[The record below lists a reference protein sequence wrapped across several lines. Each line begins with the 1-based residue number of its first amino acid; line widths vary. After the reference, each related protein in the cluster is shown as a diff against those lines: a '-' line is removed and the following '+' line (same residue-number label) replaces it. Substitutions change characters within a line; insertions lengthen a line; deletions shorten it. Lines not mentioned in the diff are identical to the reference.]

1 VSKARTWSRT
11 QLRAVTDEAEDFFAL
26 LDLDFRFL
34 FANRALARALNRDA
48 AACAGLGFADLGIPA
63 GLAETWRAGLQA
75 ALDNGQA
82 QRLEFQAPL
91 QGGNHYLQCQITP
104 MRGPAGKLQG
114 LAVLARDVTDARR
127 SESLRRAQSAVLHRI
142 VGGADAH
149 DLMRMMVGLAEEHAP
164 GRPCSLLLYD
174 SETRSLRPG
183 YAPGLPPALIAALT
197 AGPVSAHSGCCGLA
211 ALHKELAVA
220 EDLVSD
226 PAWER
231 HRELALAAG
240 LAACWSYPILA
251 ADGELL
257 GTFAM
262 YHRKPRPPRVHELVV
277 VTEMALLAALAI
289 QSWRSREAL
298 LESRERL
305 ERALTASGLGTWDWD
320 RRSNRMLFD
329 HHAVDMMGYAPDEV
343 QNGIDWLLGLV
354 HPEDQPR
361 LREAISDHTHGR
373 TQYFETEF
381 RGRTRSGDWKWI
393 ATRGQATQRDED
405 DSVLRLS
412 GTHRDIDEQ
421 RRMRDRLD
429 RANQRVKLL
438 LEATDEGIVGID
450 SQGQCVFINPA
461 ATRLLGRR
469 ADELLG
475 RDFHEAVR
483 HTDENG
489 QRIERADSPVQRCL
503 REQERFRGAGEDLF
517 WRDEN
522 TSFPVEYSV
531 SPTVGEDNTVGAVLI
546 FHDISDK
553 RALAQQLRFQALHD
567 PLTGLVNRRG
577 FENRLQSLIASAKS
591 QGHRH
596 ALCYLDLDQ
605 FKLVNDTCGHA
616 AGDELL
622 RQLPKVLQPLVRGN
636 DTLARLG
643 GDEFAV
649 LLEDCPLEQA
659 ARIADSLRNAVRD
672 FRFVWQ
678 YRTFTV
684 GVSIGVVGIGPDSGT
699 MVSVLSAAD
708 TACYVAKDQGTNN
721 VHVSYPHDLA
731 VIRRRG
737 EMRWVARLKSAL
749 DENQFRL
756 FFESVSACAA
766 RGPANRHELLLRLL
780 DSKGDVIL
788 PGAFIPAAERYQ
800 LMPQIDAWV
809 VSNAMRFVA
818 ELLAIRPS
826 LREHCFGINLSGDSL
841 RHSELLDVIR
851 NALRD
856 SGLPPSMI
864 YFEIT
869 ETAAIANL
877 GAALEL
883 MRGIKQLGCQLALD
897 DFGSGMSSFSYLKN
911 LPVDFIKID
920 GAFVRDILE
929 NPVDQSIVRAVNAV
943 AQQLGLKTIAEY
955 VENRAIFDCVKAM
968 GVDYAQGHGLCL
980 PRPLEDL
987 PQILNQAA
995 RA

>member
-1 VSKARTWSRT
+1 MSKELAWSRM

-26 LDLDFRFL
+26 LSLDFRFL
-34 FANRALARALNRDA
+34 FANRALARAMGRSA
-48 AACAGLGFADLGIPA
+48 ESFVGQSFADLGIPPA
-63 GLAETWRAGLQA
+63 LADTWRAGLQS
-75 ALDNGQA
+75 ALESARG

-91 QGGNHYLQCQITP
+91 QGGNHFLQCQITP
-104 MRGPAGKLQG
+104 LRGPGGKTQG
-114 LAVLARDVTDARR
+114 LVVIARDTTDARR
-127 SESLRRAQSAVLHRI
+127 SESLRLAQNAVLHRI
-142 VGGADAH
+142 VGGG
-149 DLMRMMVGLAEEHAP
+149 DLNELMKLIVGMAEEHAP
-164 GRPCSLLLYD
+164 GRPCSLLLFD
-174 SETRSLRPG
+174 AGSRCLRPG
-183 YAPGLPPALIAALT
+183 HAPELPPNLIGALT
-197 AGPVSAHSGCCGLA
+197 AEPVSAQGGCCGVA
-211 ALHKELAVA
+211 ALNREFAVA
-220 EDLVSD
+220 EDIVSD

-262 YHRKPRPPRVHELVV
+262 YHHKPRPPRVHELVV
-277 VTEMALLAALAI
+277 VTEAALLAALAI
-289 QSWRSREAL
+289 QSCRSREAL
-298 LESRERL
+298 LESRQRL

-320 RRSNRMLFD
+320 RRSNRMSFD
-329 HHAVDMMGYAPDEV
+329 RHAMDMMGYADGEV
-343 QNGIDWLLGLV
+343 QNGIDWLLGQV
-354 HPEDQPR
+354 HPEDQAR

-373 TQYFETEF
+373 TQFFETEF
-381 RGRTRSGDWKWI
+381 RGRTKYGDWKWVSS
-393 ATRGQATQRDED
+393 RGQATQRDED
-405 DSVLRLS
+405 GAVLRLS
-412 GTHRDIDEQ
+412 GTHQDIDDQ

-438 LEATDEGIVGID
+438 LEATDEGIIGID
-450 SQGQCVFINPA
+450 SHGQCVFVNPA

-475 RDFHEAVR
+475 QDFYESIR
-483 HTDENG
+483 HTDEG
-489 QRIERADSPVQRCL
+489 GKRVERAESPVLRCL
-503 REQERFRGAGEDLF
+503 LEHNRFRGTGEDLF

-522 TSFPVEYSV
+522 TSFPVEFSV
-531 SPTVGEDNTVGAVLI
+531 SPTVGEDNAVGAVLI

-577 FENRLQSLIASAKS
+577 FETRLQALIASAKS
-591 QGHRH
+591 QGLRH

-622 RQLPKVLQPLVRGN
+622 RQLPKVLQPLVRSN

-659 ARIADSLRNAVRD
+659 ARIAESLRNAVRD

-699 MVSVLSAAD
+699 LVSVLSAAD

-737 EMRWVARLKSAL
+737 EMRWVARLKAAL
-749 DENQFRL
+749 EENQFRL
-756 FFESVSACAA
+756 VFESVQSCAVKT
-766 RGPANRHELLLRLL
+766 PANRHELLLRLL
-780 DSKGDVIL
+780 DSRGDVIL

-800 LMPQIDAWV
+800 LMPQIDSWV
-809 VSNAMRFVA
+809 ISNGMRFLG
-818 ELLAIRPS
+818 ELMALRPA

-841 RHSELLDVIR
+841 RHSELLDIIR
-851 NALRD
+851 QALRD

-929 NPVDQSIVRAVNAV
+929 NPVDQSIVRAVNSV
-943 AQQLGLKTIAEY
+943 AQQLGVKTIAEY
-955 VENRAIFDCVKAM
+955 VENRAIFDCIKAM
-968 GVDYAQGHGLCL
+968 GVDYAQGHGLSL
-980 PRPLEDL
+980 PRPLEEL
-987 PQILNQAA
+987 PQILALPPV
-995 RA
+995 R